1 MLTIKEI
8 NKFIYLNCR
17 VKHKADMIIAVFI
30 AVKSTVREDLKN
42 PGLNK
47 NEDLYIDFHLLMVI
61 INSLINWP
69 IALIAQL
76 LLDRIFQVFPH
87 CCLNS
92 IEKFPAIEAGLY
104 ISRAHVVIRSVGS
117 SALY

>member
-76 LLDRIFQVFPH
+76 VENCTCIEEDRVKIAFRPNFSGLPSLL
-87 CCLNS
+87 L
-92 IEKFPAIEAGLY
+92 E
-104 ISRAHVVIRSVGS
+104 
-117 SALY
+117 